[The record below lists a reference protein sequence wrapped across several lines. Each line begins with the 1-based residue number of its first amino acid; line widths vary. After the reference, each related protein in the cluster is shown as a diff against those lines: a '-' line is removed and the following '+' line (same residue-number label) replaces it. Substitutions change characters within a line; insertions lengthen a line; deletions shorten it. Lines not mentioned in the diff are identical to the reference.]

1 MHLSRI
7 KPSHHRVSASVKN
20 ALTERKCFVF
30 DFYWIH
36 CSAICN
42 PHRAVYPR
50 KDLTT
55 LTIIYIED
63 LFYGRARWI

>member
-50 KDLTT
+50 KDLIT